1 MIIRGLR
8 DALLDQVGLDAQ
20 QVLGHAGHGRLGIA
34 AAGRA
39 RGWCLPRGRS
49 TMGRSEPAKEHMKP
63 HDESASIEHRL
74 VRVRGIVQGV
84 GFRDSCMRHARAHG
98 IAGWVRNRRDG
109 SVEALLQ
116 GSPQQLAQMCDWLR
130 HGVPGARV
138 DALEQSEVQPPPA
151 LSNGFDI
158 LPTV

>member
-1 MIIRGLR
+1 MR
-8 DALLDQVGLDAQ
+8 
-20 QVLGHAGHGRLGIA
+20 
-34 AAGRA
+34 
-39 RGWCLPRGRS
+39 
-49 TMGRSEPAKEHMKP
+49 RSEPAKQHMQP
-63 HDESASIEHRL
+63 HDENAHIEHRL

-84 GFRDSCMRHARAHG
+84 GFRDSCMRYAQASG

-138 DALEQSEVQPPPA
+138 DALDQSEVQPPPA
-151 LSNGFDI
+151 LADGFDI

>member
-1 MIIRGLR
+1 MQPP
-8 DALLDQVGLDAQ
+8 DDNA
-20 QVLGHAGHGRLGIA
+20 
-34 AAGRA
+34 
-39 RGWCLPRGRS
+39 P
-49 TMGRSEPAKEHMKP
+49 
-63 HDESASIEHRL
+63 IEHRL

-84 GFRDSCMRHARAHG
+84 GFRDSCMRQARARG

-116 GSPQQLAQMCDWLR
+116 GSPQQLAQMCEWLR

-138 DALEQSEVQPPPA
+138 DALDWSEVQPPPA
-151 LSNGFDI
+151 LPDGFDI